1 MSTTTPD
8 ATLSEVELFRHQA
21 QMSHAVIKLNI
32 AGLTQEESLTQ
43 PTAGNCANWVLG
55 HILGTYCGVAPL
67 LGQEPVVSK
76 ETLKHYDRG
85 AEPIRDAADAMDFQE
100 LATALDEAVRRF
112 NEGLSSLTPEVLDRP
127 VANSPTKNPNETVRT
142 LLNTVSFHQA
152 YHAGQLGLLRR
163 IAGKEGAIR

>member
-1 MSTTTPD
+1 MT
-8 ATLSEVELFRHQA
+8 
-21 QMSHAVIKLNI
+21 HAVVKLNI
-32 AGLTQEESLTQ
+32 AGLTQEESLIQ

-55 HILGTYCGVAPL
+55 HLLGTYCGVAPL
-67 LGQEPVVSK
+67 LGQEPVMTK
-76 ETLKHYDRG
+76 ETLKRYDRG
-85 AEPIRDAADAMDFQE
+85 APPLQDPADALDFQD

-112 NEGLSSLTPEVLDRP
+112 DAGLSSLTPEVLDRP

-142 LLNTVSFHQA
+142 LLNTISFHQS